1 VQVLQGLNHWVGPDE
16 ASTLY
21 KDSALEVKSFII
33 APPREVSQAEGDE
46 MGGDGREELMYCYCI
61 DASVRCDHVMYVWLV
76 FVNE

>member
-46 MGGDGREELMYCYCI
+46 MRGERGVDVLLL
-61 DASVRCDHVMYVWLV
+61 H
-76 FVNE
+76 